1 MIDEKK
7 LIEDLEKQFKSLIP
21 EDDTD
26 FCKIWQIEQDIKII
40 KEQPQIKLEYETGKW
55 MGSVCSCCGES
66 VSEWY
71 NFKFCP
77 MCGAKMEDYD
87 E

>member
-7 LIEDLEKQFKSLIP
+7 LIEDLEKESYKFVNDDLDNEWNRATFKA
-21 EDDTD
+21 
-26 FCKIWQIEQDIKII
+26 IEII
-40 KEQPQIKLEYETGKW
+40 KEQPQAGYGAGKW
-55 MGSVCSCCGES
+55 MDSVCSCCGES

-77 MCGAKMEDYD
+77 MCGAKMEDY
-87 E
+87 EE

>member
-26 FCKIWQIEQDIKII
+26 FCKIWQTEQDIKII
-40 KEQPQIKLEYETGKW
+40 EKQPQAGYGAGKW

-77 MCGAKMEDYD
+77 MCGAKMDDYD

>member
-1 MIDEKK
+1 MIDEKR
-7 LIEDLEKQFKSLIP
+7 LIEKRKYYPYPVSDYEAGWNECNRDWMKRIEEQS
-21 EDDTD
+21 
-26 FCKIWQIEQDIKII
+26 QIQ
-40 KEQPQIKLEYETGKW
+40 LEYETGKW

-77 MCGAKMEDYD
+77 MCGAKMEDY
-87 E
+87 EE

>member
-1 MIDEKK
+1 MRLIDADK
-7 LIEDLEKQFKSLIP
+7 LKELYGPYKGLNVPCAVVVQNI
-21 EDDTD
+21 DD
-26 FCKIWQIEQDIKII
+26 
-40 KEQPQIKLEYETGKW
+40 QPTVKLEYETGKW

>member
-7 LIEDLEKQFKSLIP
+7 LIEDLEKESYKFVNDDLDNEQNRAIFKA
-21 EDDTD
+21 
-26 FCKIWQIEQDIKII
+26 IEII
-40 KEQPQIKLEYETGKW
+40 KEQPQAGYGAGKW

-77 MCGAKMEDYD
+77 MCGAKMEDY
-87 E
+87 EE

>member
-1 MIDEKK
+1 MTKQEV
-7 LIEDLEKQFKSLIP
+7 LEKLNKAYDRDNEDYKETADTWCLGSMHSLDMAI
-21 EDDTD
+21 
-26 FCKIWQIEQDIKII
+26 QLVGQMN
-40 KEQPQIKLEYETGKW
+40 ETGKW

-77 MCGAKMEDYD
+77 MCGAKMEDY
-87 E
+87 EE

>member
-7 LIEDLEKQFKSLIP
+7 LLNDLDSEIRLSIGNNTEVRKVLSQI
-21 EDDTD
+21 TD
-26 FCKIWQIEQDIKII
+26 VIHR
-40 KEQPQIKLEYETGKW
+40 QPQIQLEYETGKW

-77 MCGAKMEDYD
+77 MCGAKMEGYK

>member
-7 LIEDLEKQFKSLIP
+7 LIEERTYYPSPVSDYEAGWNDCNRDWMKR
-21 EDDTD
+21 
-26 FCKIWQIEQDIKII
+26 IE
-40 KEQPQIKLEYETGKW
+40 EQPQAGYGAGKW

-77 MCGAKMEDYD
+77 MCGAKMDDY
-87 E
+87 EE

>member
-26 FCKIWQIEQDIKII
+26 FCKIWQIEQDIKIV
-40 KEQPQIKLEYETGKW
+40 EAQPQAGYGVGKW

-77 MCGAKMEDYD
+77 MCGAKMDDY
-87 E
+87 EE

>member
-7 LIEDLEKQFKSLIP
+7 LIKELSKNSVFEKITNAEGKNVFEI
-21 EDDTD
+21 
-26 FCKIWQIEQDIKII
+26 IEA
-40 KEQPQIKLEYETGKW
+40 QPQIQLEYETGKW

-77 MCGAKMEDYD
+77 MCGAKMDDY
-87 E
+87 EE